1 LSQEGA
7 DLNGLKRFLRA
18 FLVLSI
24 FGASAVTLTF
34 FIVSR
39 TDELAEERLRL
50 SDVAAPPPESF
61 GPRYWRW
68 VSTVIGSGL
77 TDFGQSHT
85 GPVKNILADRLPV
98 TAAIGLVSWFLGW
111 GLGLGLAILLGT
123 RWREYAMLHQE
134 RIYPIA
140 QAVPSLVVV
149 ILFYLALVQVDP
161 SPSRWLRCCVG
172 ILSLT
177 VLMLPATTALWLNGL
192 RRVLEREYVR
202 IARARGISPLTLWMR
217 HILPNVVVSS
227 GVLTQAVF
235 SLSGLVIGSAFV
247 EGVFRLGGV
256 GEVFIEGATRGQA
269 ELAGF
274 ATLIYFLVTAAG
286 VLLAEGVVIYL
297 DPDGGLGRES

>member
-1 LSQEGA
+1 M
-7 DLNGLKRFLRA
+7 NGLKRFLRA
-18 FLVLSI
+18 FFVLSV
-24 FGASAVTLTF
+24 FGASAVTATF

-50 SDVAAPPPESF
+50 SSVAAPPAESF

-68 VSTVIGSGL
+68 VSTVVGSGL

-85 GPVKNILADRLPV
+85 GPVKNVLADRLPV
-98 TAAIGLVSWFLGW
+98 TAAIGLVSWLLGW
-111 GLGLGLAILLGT
+111 GLGLAFAIVLAT
-123 RWREYAMLHQE
+123 RWRRYAPLHQE
-134 RIYPIA
+134 RVYPIA

-149 ILFYLALVQVDP
+149 ILFYLALVQFDP
-161 SPSRWLRCCVG
+161 SPSRLVRSCVG

-177 VLMLPATTALWLNGL
+177 ALMLPATTALWLNGL
-192 RRVLEREYVR
+192 QRVLEREYVR
-202 IARARGISPLTLWMR
+202 VARARGIAPFALWRR
-217 HILPNVVVSS
+217 HILPNVAVSS

-256 GEVFIEGATRGQA
+256 GEVFIEGVTRGQA
-269 ELAGF
+269 ELSGF
-274 ATLIYFLVTAAG
+274 ATLVYFLVTAVG
-286 VLLAEGVVIYL
+286 VLLAEGVIIYL

>member
-1 LSQEGA
+1 MSRDGA
-7 DLNGLKRFLRA
+7 DLNGIKRFLRA

-39 TDELAEERLRL
+39 TDELADDRLRL
-50 SDVAAPPPESF
+50 SDVAAPPPEPF
-61 GPRYWRW
+61 GPRYRRW

-98 TAAIGLVSWFLGW
+98 TAAIGLLSWLLGW
-111 GLGLGLAILLGT
+111 GLGLALAILLAT
-123 RWREYAMLHQE
+123 RWRACAALHQE
-134 RIYPIA
+134 RIYPVA

-149 ILFYLALVQVDP
+149 ILFYLVLVQLDP
-161 SPSRWLRCCVG
+161 SPSRWLRGCVG

-177 VLMLPATTALWLNGL
+177 ALMLPATTALWLNGI
-192 RRVLEREYVR
+192 RRVLDREYVR
-202 IARARGISPLTLWMR
+202 VARARGISPPALWRR
-217 HILPNVVVSS
+217 HILPNVVASS

-235 SLSGLVIGSAFV
+235 SLSGLVVGSAFV

-256 GEVFIEGATRGQA
+256 GEVLIEGATRGQA

-274 ATLIYFLVTAAG
+274 ATLVYFLVTAVG
-286 VLLAEGVVIYL
+286 VLIAEGVVIYL
-297 DPDGGLGRES
+297 DPEGGPGRES